1 MFLLVINWFKYS
13 KWIFDLEHL
22 QSLGHVLGSIKFFA
36 DCNSKESIDEFLR
49 YANSVIRNESHYS
62 NFVLSELKS
71 LLQKISD
78 DPNIRQ
84 ILGRNRP
91 TIGGGTFFAAWSSG
105 KMFAFLNYVMLFKN
119 DPCRKRSS
127 FRFNHED
134 LVRGMDSN
142 DMLHHGHNCGRI
154 YRVEISKVFR
164 RGEVLN
170 SQKDFANSKVVALTP
185 RGTPMEIPMETSR
198 SATPRELSREPPK
211 ETPRLSRPQTPRYPL
226 RLEPSAAPL
235 DVYFFIQ
242 TFLSEH
248 LLNFLLSAHSITG
261 LDKSGPIWFLYS
273 HLHGYIR
280 NPYGVG
286 RVIYNSS
293 LQATFLQTLAGSELV
308 KCALTVHLSKTFS
321 DCSLATLR
329 LQSKKEQ
336 ECFFGILK
344 TMVLRISEWYCDEK
358 DDEVLLYDCPQGGF
372 WSQDPETLRLRYLK
386 PTRQATPYT
395 TLKIVESA

>member
-1 MFLLVINWFKYS
+1 L
-13 KWIFDLEHL
+13 
-22 QSLGHVLGSIKFFA
+22 A
-36 DCNSKESIDEFLR
+36 
-49 YANSVIRNESHYS
+49 
-62 NFVLSELKS
+62 ELKR
-71 LLQKISD
+71 LLQEISD

-105 KMFAFLNYVMLFKN
+105 KMFAFLNYVMLFKD
-119 DPCRKRSS
+119 DPCRRR
-127 FRFNHED
+127 FRFSFNHGD
-134 LVRGMDSN
+134 LVRGMTSN
-142 DMLHHGHNCGRI
+142 DMRHHGHNCGRI
-154 YRVEISKVFR
+154 YRTQITKVFQT
-164 RGEVLN
+164 GGPQN
-170 SQKDFANSKVVALTP
+170 DFANSKVRALTP
-185 RGTPMEIPMETSR
+185 RGPPSEIPMT
-198 SATPRELSREPPK
+198 TPRMAPPMELSRKPPMEPLM

-261 LDKSGPIWFLYS
+261 LDKSGPIWLLYS

-286 RVIYNSS
+286 RVIYNPS
-293 LQATFLQTLAGSELV
+293 LQASFLQTLTGSELV
-308 KCALTVHLSKTFS
+308 KCALTVHFSKPFS

-344 TMVLRISEWYCDEK
+344 TMVLRIAEWYCDDK
-358 DDEVLLYDCPQGGF
+358 DEEVLVYDCPQGGF
-372 WSQDPETLRLRYLK
+372 WSQDPETLELRYLK
-386 PTRQATPYT
+386 PARQARPYM
-395 TLKIVESA
+395 IIENVQSA